1 MIFKVYFQELIKEV
15 PVRENTKTVYVEGD
29 SEREV
34 RTKLAD
40 RPYNI
45 EFVTAVTGD
54 FLEYEQ
60 QNPDF
65 KVLEIE

>member
-1 MIFKVYFQELIKEV
+1 MVFKVYYQELIKEV
-15 PVRENTKTVYVEGD
+15 PVREKTKTIYVEAG
-29 SEREV
+29 SVREV

-45 EFVTAVTGD
+45 EFVTPVEGA

-60 QNPDF
+60 KNEDF
-65 KVLEIE
+65 KVLEIG

>member
-1 MIFKVYFQELIKEV
+1 MIFKVYYQESIYQM
-15 PVRENTKTVYVEGD
+15 PVRENTKTLYVEGE

-34 RTKLAD
+34 RKKLAD

-45 EFVTAVTGD
+45 EYITKLSGKY
-54 FLEYEQ
+54 LEYEKQ
-60 QNPDF
+60 SEDF